1 MRGTLPGFLSV
12 LLSAGLAS
20 AQPARPRSDAIDRQL
35 AELSS
40 ELVRARFSVTEPA
53 VLTLLARDDLSAE
66 ERNRALEILAVTQIA
81 LGNPDAENTLR
92 LLYTRDPEH
101 RLANADLGPAIE
113 AAFARA
119 RESADPGDDQVSL
132 SAAGIEADADG
143 GSPLVVVTVA
153 EGAGAVHE
161 IVLSYR
167 DPGASAY
174 ATLTM
179 PLRDGEA
186 RARLPVLGGG
196 ELAYYVE
203 ARAPSGASLARLGSA
218 REPLV
223 AQLPRPPTRVA
234 TFVIDG
240 DDTGQR
246 DDGGSVLGE
255 WWLWT
260 AVAVVV
266 GGAIAG
272 WFLLGPPSDDV
283 PSGSL
288 GRGALE

>member
-1 MRGTLPGFLSV
+1 MLTGLLCG
-12 LLSAGLAS
+12 LLSAGIAA
-20 AQPARPRSDAIDRQL
+20 AQPPGAVDAQL
-35 AELSS
+35 AELAS
-40 ELVRARFSVTEPA
+40 ELVRARFSVTGPA
-53 VLTLLARDDLSAE
+53 VTELLARDDLTARQ
-66 ERNRALEILAVTQIA
+66 RNQGLEILAVTQLA
-81 LGNPDAENTLR
+81 LGDPQAEQTLR
-92 LLYTRDPEH
+92 LLHRRDPEH
-101 RLANADLGPAIE
+101 RLGNASLGPAIE

-119 RESADPGDDQVSL
+119 RDSADAQAAGVSL
-132 SAAGIEADADG
+132 AAARIEEDRDG
-143 GSPLVVVTVA
+143 GSPSVVVPIA
-153 EGAGAVHE
+153 AGAGAVHE
-161 IVLSYR
+161 VVLSYR
-167 DPGASAY
+167 DGASSAY

-203 ARAPSGASLARLGSA
+203 ARAPSGASLARVGSPSD
-218 REPLV
+218 PLV
-223 AQLPRPPTRVA
+223 AALPRPPSRVA
-234 TFVIDG
+234 TFVIEADEAFE
-240 DDTGQR
+240 R
-246 DDGGSVLGE
+246 DEGGSIFGE

-266 GGAIAG
+266 GGAVAG